1 MVTSTKAIVISK
13 IKYNDND
20 LIVKCYTAALGVKS
34 YLIKNALKSKK
45 GKLKPAYFQLLT
57 LIEIEAEHKDNRSL
71 HFFKEVRLYKPYET
85 LHTNVYK
92 STVLLFLAE
101 ILSMILNEEEA
112 NLPLFEYLETT
123 LLWFDAVEKTGT
135 FHHQFLMGLTKFL
148 GNNPDV
154 TNDSLPYFNLENGN
168 FQPHDAAHCVAGSK
182 LELLKPFLGTKFD
195 TSIAQELNSTQK
207 HDLLNMILDYFK
219 LHLHAFK
226 QPKSLTILNQVY
238 R

>member
-1 MVTSTKAIVISK
+1 MAISTKAIVISK

-57 LIEIEAEHKDNRSL
+57 LLEIEAEHKDNRSL
-71 HFFKEVRLYKPYET
+71 HFFKEVRLHKPYES
-85 LHTNVYK
+85 LHTNVFK
-92 STVLLFLAE
+92 STVLLFLSE

-112 NLPLFEYLETT
+112 NLPLFKYLETT

-135 FHHQFLMGLTKFL
+135 FHQQFLMGLTKFL
-148 GNNPDV
+148 GINPDV
-154 TNDSLPYFNLENGN
+154 TNNSLAYFNLENGN
-168 FQPHDAAHCVAGSK
+168 FQHHNGAHCVTGPK

-195 TSIAQELNSTQK
+195 TTLSQELNSTQK
-207 HDLLNMILDYFK
+207 HELLNMILDYFK

-226 QPKSLTILNQVY
+226 HPKSLTVLNQVY
-238 R
+238 N